1 MERNR
6 VEIDGRIVACDG
18 LRRTPAGLPS
28 LLIRIEHESGQR
40 EAGHERRVMCELEA
54 IAYGEPA
61 TQMAGLKQGDQVGL
75 TGFLERKGLRD
86 HRPILHVT
94 AYELI

>member
-1 MERNR
+1 MELNR
-6 VEIDGRIVACDG
+6 VEIEGRVAASDG

-28 LLIRIEHESGQR
+28 LLLRIEHESGQR
-40 EAGHERRVMCELEA
+40 EAGHERRVLCELET

-61 TQMAGLKQGDQVGL
+61 TNMAGLKEGNRVRL
-75 TGFLERKGLRD
+75 AGFLERKSLRD
-86 HRPILHVT
+86 PRPILHVT